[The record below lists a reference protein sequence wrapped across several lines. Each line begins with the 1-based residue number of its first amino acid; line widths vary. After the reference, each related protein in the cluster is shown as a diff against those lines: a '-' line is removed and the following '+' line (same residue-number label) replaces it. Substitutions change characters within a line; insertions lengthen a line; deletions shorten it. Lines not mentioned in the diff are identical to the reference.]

1 MAMQGFTNI
10 PPEQRPLLVWNGQ
23 PVRALA
29 LEWNADIEDGPHS
42 SYAVRYRVAE
52 KTWAYI
58 DLFGRRHSL
67 VGDMIASRRR
77 SGRRLLEVSGMAVQK
92 RP

>member
-42 SYAVRYRVAE
+42 FYAVRHRVAK
-52 KTWAYI
+52 KTWTYA

-67 VGDMIASRRR
+67 VGDATVSRRR
-77 SGRRLLEVSGMAVQK
+77 SGRKLLEISGTAVQK